1 MRIVGAIIGW
11 ILVLLACAAAG
22 LDALEAVASGAMRLR
37 PAGEV
42 WYKLDPPSL
51 NLMQAVVERYIWPTL
66 WDPIILAVLQWPLAL
81 VLGVPGILLVL
92 LSRKWTRPRRKLW
105 FKR

>member
-22 LDALEAVASGAMRLR
+22 LDALDAVANGAMRLR

-42 WYKLDPPSL
+42 WYKLDAPSL
-51 NLMQAVVERYIWPTL
+51 NLIQAVVERYIWPTL

-81 VLGVPGILLVL
+81 VFGVPGLLLVL
-92 LSRKWTRPRRKLW
+92 ISHKWNLTRRRW
-105 FKR
+105 RFKK

>member
-42 WYKLDPPSL
+42 WYKLDAPSL
-51 NLMQAVVERYIWPTL
+51 NLIQAVVERYIWPTL
-66 WDPIILAVLQWPLAL
+66 WDPVILAVLQWPLAL
-81 VLGVPGILLVL
+81 VFGAPGVLLVL
-92 LSRKWTRPRRKLW
+92 LSYLWSLPRGKWRFRS
-105 FKR
+105 